1 MKELYV
7 FLKDRLVVRKRVLPQ
22 KKGVAT
28 VCIENGNRKKI
39 CGKGEYLGKYRLLS
53 IANSSKHQKEA

>member
-7 FLKDRLVVRKRVLPQ
+7 CLKDRLVVRKRVLPQ

-28 VCIENGNRKKI
+28 VCIENGNRKKNLWEGGI
-39 CGKGEYLGKYRLLS
+39 LGEVQ
-53 IANSSKHQKEA
+53 ITKHC

>member
-7 FLKDRLVVRKRVLPQ
+7 CLKDRLVVRKRVLPQ

-28 VCIENGNRKKI
+28 VCIENGNRKKSV
-39 CGKGEYLGKYRLLS
+39 GRGNTWGSTDY
-53 IANSSKHQKEA
+53 